1 MMRQVSICSTSL
13 SSKAT
18 SPGVLSTIKL
28 GRPVCQVPLAT
39 IEVENPLTQTAC
51 LTTECK
57 CRGIIVQLQ
66 PSVPGQS
73 KVDNEYICHHI
84 KKKNCVTLTGIMCV
98 CLFFTGFFDCSLHA
112 SASRWVYC
120 PSDFVQQ
127 WAGPLRLRAL
137 PPPPEQSVDF
147 NTLLGSSHSVT
158 VMFNNYS
165 RFTTEYCSKVKS
177 GKTIALS
184 SLSVHL
190 F

>member
-28 GRPVCQVPLAT
+28 GTPVRQVALAT

-57 CRGIIVQLQ
+57 CRGIIIQLQ

-84 KKKNCVTLTGIMCV
+84 KKNCVTLTGIMCV
-98 CLFFTGFFDCSLHA
+98 YVCVSFLYSFF
-112 SASRWVYC
+112 
-120 PSDFVQQ
+120 
-127 WAGPLRLRAL
+127 
-137 PPPPEQSVDF
+137 
-147 NTLLGSSHSVT
+147 
-158 VMFNNYS
+158 
-165 RFTTEYCSKVKS
+165 
-177 GKTIALS
+177 
-184 SLSVHL
+184 
-190 F
+190 

>member
-28 GRPVCQVPLAT
+28 GTPVRQVPLAT
-39 IEVENPLTQTAC
+39 IEVENSLTQTAC

-84 KKKNCVTLTGIMCV
+84 EKKLCDSYGHNVCVFSLQVFLTVHYMPLHPGESTARLTLTE
-98 CLFFTGFFDCSLHA
+98 
-112 SASRWVYC
+112 
-120 PSDFVQQ
+120 
-127 WAGPLRLRAL
+127 PLRLRAL
-137 PPPPEQSVDF
+137 PPPPEKSVDF
-147 NTLLGSSHSVT
+147 NTLLGSSQSVT

-165 RFTTEYCSKVKS
+165 CFTTEYCCKVKS

>member
-57 CRGIIVQLQ
+57 YRGIIVQLQ

-84 KKKNCVTLTGIMCV
+84 KKKLCDSYGHNVCVSFLYRFLWLFIT
-98 CLFFTGFFDCSLHA
+98 CLCIQVNLLPVWLCSA
-112 SASRWVYC
+112 MSWATSTQSSAPTTRAICRLQY
-120 PSDFVQQ
+120 FAGQQ
-127 WAGPLRLRAL
+127 PLCHCN
-137 PPPPEQSVDF
+137 V
-147 NTLLGSSHSVT
+147 
-158 VMFNNYS
+158 
-165 RFTTEYCSKVKS
+165 
-177 GKTIALS
+177 
-184 SLSVHL
+184 
-190 F
+190 